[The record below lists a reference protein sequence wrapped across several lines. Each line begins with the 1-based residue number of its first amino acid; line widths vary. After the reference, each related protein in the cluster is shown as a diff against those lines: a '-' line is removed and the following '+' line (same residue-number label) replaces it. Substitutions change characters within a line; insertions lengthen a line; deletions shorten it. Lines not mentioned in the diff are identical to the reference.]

1 MWKRMLLVLVLL
13 LYCQAGYA
21 SPLQDFSPGHM
32 AIDVNWKPDSF
43 RGGKNNWE
51 FSGTAGLNGR
61 WAVNYRQIS
70 FKPTYEGSKLD
81 TNNKELNLIY
91 KVNPSIQLYAG
102 YSLVKG
108 HEAGSGNDLP
118 QKNLVQGGIIGMKS
132 IGHGT
137 MLFGNVGGSNHSAN
151 IEFGLS
157 HQIQKNLEMTA
168 TYRHLEFRDIEASNL
183 QEDFRGFGI
192 GFTYKI

>member
-1 MWKRMLLVLVLL
+1 MWKRMLLILVLL
-13 LYCQAGYA
+13 LYCQAGDA

-51 FSGTAGLNGR
+51 FSGTAGLNNH

-70 FKPTYEGSKLD
+70 FNPTYEGRNLY

-91 KVNPSIQLYAG
+91 KINPSIQLYAG
-102 YSLVKG
+102 YSLTKG
-108 HEAGSGNDLP
+108 HETGSGNDLP

-137 MLFGNVGGSNHSAN
+137 ILFGNVGGSNHSAN

-157 HQIQKNLEMTA
+157 HQIQKNLEVTA
-168 TYRHLEFRDIEASNL
+168 TYRHLEFREASNL